1 MWRSLQFLALA
12 CGHGLVGWQAHS
24 QNDLRLWPQV
34 PQKTRRLRASSVAVR
49 RNKEIEVISPP
60 FDVDTF
66 SSLREQSN
74 AKTNIRENKCLVCGL
89 SRQEFE
95 RREPGSWRR
104 HYKEEH
110 NIWAYFSFLIHLQ
123 TKARTEFSGIED
135 FVEDCQENRS
145 LAWLPRHRALAL
157 EDPPTTNTITTA
169 TPKTANYGGLP
180 LPLAR
185 R

>member
-1 MWRSLQFLALA
+1 MFLVN
-12 CGHGLVGWQAHS
+12 GLIFGGGIGEFLSAELGNAPSTERGSEDKAVGRLVF
-24 QNDLRLWPQV
+24 DLLFFV
-34 PQKTRRLRASSVAVR
+34 VVTFGLL
-49 RNKEIEVISPP
+49 NLLFGII
-60 FDVDTF
+60 VDTF

-123 TKARTEFSGIED
+123 TKARTEFSGIEN
-135 FVEDCQENRS
+135 FVEDCHENRS

-157 EDPPTTNTITTA
+157 EDPPTTSTIATA
-169 TPKTANYGGLP
+169 TPKVANYGSVP

-185 R
+185 G